1 MVKRQ
6 LKHWDKAGDCKEDWS
21 ADGGEALRRRQCGSL
36 VQRQD

>member
-6 LKHWDKAGDCKEDWS
+6 LKHWDKAGDSKEDWS
-21 ADGGEALRRRQCGSL
+21 GDGGEVLRKRQGGSL